1 MDEENYLTPIHIRD
15 YLFCPSIFYYKH
27 VMGVDEPVTES
38 MEEGLRD
45 HARDLQRWE
54 ERKTLLSR
62 KRIHVDRML
71 FNLALASPRYRI
83 RGVVDTVYWS
93 NSRLHVLEIKTSRS
107 EKLFPDHLYQ
117 TAVYALMVEEE
128 FKEPVY
134 KIVVFYKKSGK
145 WFERRFTS
153 QLRQYTI
160 KLVEKIHKVLEYGDM
175 PEYRWMEKCMSCF
188 YRKLCHGY

>member
-27 VMGVDEPVTES
+27 VVGVDEPVTES

-45 HARDLQRWE
+45 HAGDLERWE

-62 KRIHVDRML
+62 KRIHVDKML
-71 FNLALASPRYRI
+71 FNLALVSPRYRI
-83 RGVVDTVYWS
+83 RGIVDTVYWS
-93 NSRLHVLEIKTSRS
+93 NSRLHVLEIKTSGS

-128 FKEPVY
+128 FRDPVY

-145 WFERRFTS
+145 WFERRFTP

-160 KLVEKIHKVLEYGDM
+160 KLVEKIHEIIEHGYM
-175 PEYRWMEKCMSCF
+175 PEYRWMEKCTSCF